1 MTSDEEA
8 LSVRLLSLTISG
20 GLDVNTIRLF
30 QQAGMPPPVIDWEVT
45 RRSLPDPRLAV
56 FWDTWMALPRRSDL
70 PIAAAFDLEA
80 LSSVR
85 DWVIWVDLLDAEADC
100 YYRLHGSGVAK
111 LYGRD
116 MTGRRG
122 SDFGGQIARFFTA
135 TYLAVGR
142 RRRPLFTEHRP
153 PPSVPVEKWWRVIL
167 PMVDADDRV
176 AQFLVGIVPSAVHGD
191 TGAADPARAG

>member
-30 QQAGMPPPVIDWEVT
+30 QRAGMPPPVIDWEVG
-45 RRSLPDPRLAV
+45 RRTLPDHRLTV
-56 FWDTWMALPRRSDL
+56 PWDIWMALPRLSDL
-70 PIAAAFDLEA
+70 PMAAGFGLEA
-80 LSSVR
+80 LGSVR
-85 DWVIWVDLLDAEADC
+85 EWVMWVDLVDAEADC
-100 YYRLHGSGVAK
+100 HYRHYGAGIAR

-135 TYLAVGR
+135 TYLAVAR
-142 RRRPLFTEHRP
+142 RRRPLFTEHQP
-153 PPSVPVEKWWRVIL
+153 PPSVPVERWWRVIL
-167 PMVDADDRV
+167 PMVDAEDRV
-176 AQFLVGIVPSAVHGD
+176 SQFLVGIVPAAIRAEP
-191 TGAADPARAG
+191 GASDPERAG